1 MRKLTN
7 CKKLSSSLRVLLLLS
22 LIIICSNSNAE
33 NYQELLLFPSL
44 QIDYHSA
51 NEASEQASKGFD
63 ADASADLF
71 FALSYEKTR
80 FLTEALASTEEIELE
95 RAQLGWEYQSGHR
108 FWLGRFHAPLGYWNT
123 QYNHS
128 GYLQTSIH
136 RPGITRFEDHG
147 GILPMHVA
155 GLMGEGETP
164 LGKGALEY
172 TLIYGVGSQM
182 GNQELESTRLLNL
195 RERGRGTNIL
205 GRLVYRPD
213 ETKLNQIAIFSA
225 YTELR
230 PKEGLQTGVDQTIFG
245 SYVVG
250 NYMSLQL
257 IGDIFYVRN
266 IIKTPT
272 SQQSGSFV
280 AGYLHGEYA
289 LNRSLTNY
297 VRYEDSIGAT
307 NDVYISL
314 FRPFEKR
321 GFVLGLRYDWNSV
334 HAFTTEMSINQ
345 SSDET
350 KTHASFKWSAVFP

>member
-7 CKKLSSSLRVLLLLS
+7 CKKLRLLLLT
-22 LIIICSNSNAE
+22 LIMISSSANAD
-33 NYQELLLFPSL
+33 NYQELLVFPSL
-44 QIDYHSA
+44 QIDYPSA
-51 NEASEQASKGFD
+51 DETNEQAAKGLD
-63 ADASADLF
+63 VEASADLF
-71 FALSYEKTR
+71 FALNYEKTR

-95 RAQLGWEYQSGHR
+95 RAQLGWEYYSGHR
-108 FWLGRFHAPLGYWNT
+108 FWLGRFHSPLGYWNT

-155 GLMGEGETP
+155 GLMGEGEAA
-164 LGKGALEY
+164 LEEGALEY
-172 TLIYGVGSQM
+172 TVIYGIGSQI

-195 RERGRGTNIL
+195 QERGRGTNIL

-213 ETKLNQIAIFSA
+213 ETSPNQIGIFSG

-245 SYVVG
+245 GYVVG
-250 NYMSLQL
+250 NYRSLQVM
-257 IGDIFYVRN
+257 GEIFYVSN
-266 IIKTPT
+266 IVKTPIT
-272 SQQSGSFV
+272 HQSGSFV

-289 LNRSLTNY
+289 LTRALTNY
-297 VRYEDSIGAT
+297 IRYEDSAGTT
-307 NDVYISL
+307 NDAYISL
-314 FRPFEKR
+314 FKPFEKR
-321 GFVLGLRYDWNSV
+321 GFVLGFRYDWNSA
-334 HAFTTEMSINQ
+334 HAFTTEISINQ
-345 SSDET
+345 NDETT